1 MLLSYADIIAR
12 YGRPLDVALALK
24 IVTTKSSYI
33 KKQRASSRICMWRLQ
48 GCPHKWLKKLNELE
62 VAQVKTETV

>member
-1 MLLSYADIIAR
+1 MKTYEDIIAR

-24 IVTTKSSYI
+24 IVTPKSSYI

-48 GCPHKWLKKLNELE
+48 SVPAKWLKKLNELE
-62 VAQVKTETV
+62 SKELMG